1 MGVATDT
8 LARFLD
14 VMAETLDDRGADST
28 EVASRLHLSRFHVDR
43 LVSATLGEPPAGL
56 RRRILLERAAHRLVT
71 SDDEVL
77 EVALEAGYS
86 SHEAF
91 TRAFS
96 RAFGRP
102 PSRWRLAPSS
112 YRIGTGARVHF
123 NPPSSLLLPAE
134 RMVTGMDL
142 ITRMVEHHVWL
153 IDEMITR
160 AEGVSEEALDRPI
173 ELSVDGIDEAPTMRS
188 LLSRLVGQ
196 LAMWHASIHE
206 RRYDFSVE
214 EHECLRSMRAR
225 FAEAGPGFLAD
236 VRAIIEEGRLDETF
250 VDTHCDPPQVFSYGG
265 VIAHVLTFAA
275 YRRTL
280 VCGALWDEGLTDLG
294 NGDPRLWVA
303 QPA

>member
-1 MGVATDT
+1 MSVATDR

-14 VMAETLDDRGADST
+14 VMTETLDDPGAGST
-28 EVASRLHLSRFHVDR
+28 EVAARLHLSRFHVDR
-43 LVSATLGEPPAGL
+43 LVSATLGEPPASL
-56 RRRILLERAAHRLVT
+56 RRRILLERAAYRLVT
-71 SDDEVL
+71 TDDDVL
-77 EVALEAGYS
+77 NVALEAGYA

-112 YRIGTGARVHF
+112 YRIGPGGRVHF
-123 NPPSSLLLPAE
+123 NPPGSLLLPAE
-134 RMVTGMDL
+134 RTVTGMDL
-142 ITRMVEHHVWL
+142 IIRMVEHHVWL
-153 IDEMITR
+153 IGEMITR
-160 AEGVSEEALDRPI
+160 AEGAGEEALDRPI
-173 ELSVDGIDEAPTMRS
+173 ELSVDGIDDAPTMRS

-236 VRAIIEEGRLDETF
+236 VRAIIDEGRLDETF

-280 VCGALWDEGLTDLG
+280 VCGALWDEGITDLG

>member
-1 MGVATDT
+1 MSVATDT

-43 LVSATLGEPPAGL
+43 LVSATLGEAPAGL

-71 SDDEVL
+71 TDDEVL

-153 IDEMITR
+153 IGEMITR
-160 AEGVSEEALDRPI
+160 AEEVSEEALDRPI

-188 LLSRLVGQ
+188 LLSRLIGQ

-206 RRYDFSVE
+206 QRYDFSVE